1 MSNHYC
7 ERSLVAGSNTCRQA
21 FTGSWEQYRQAFTGS
36 WEQYRQAFSS
46 LVAGSNT
53 GKRSLVVGS
62 NTWKYGL
69 AIYAVKLCYIITL
82 TKYTPHFYHSQIDDH
97 LLSRLQMSIKA
108 TSHREREMWRHR
120 YSRVNGGN
128 F

>member
-7 ERSLVAGSNTCRQA
+7 ERSLVTGSNTGKRSLVAGSNTGKR
-21 FTGSWEQYRQAFTGS
+21 
-36 WEQYRQAFSS
+36 S

-128 F
+128 FRHSLVNKLRS